1 MTEHGRNSRKC
12 LSLSLMREEVCGRV
26 FLFAHLQVHPKQS
39 PGSIVVFSIEY
50 DSPFPAWSEKNNIV
64 AQTM

>member
-1 MTEHGRNSRKC
+1 MAETRTNVYPSHWWERKFV
-12 LSLSLMREEVCGRV
+12 EGF